1 MNAESAGGFWYE
13 VSDEQLAQFAR
24 MSTRERLEWVDA
36 ARLFTLR
43 ARTPETAHRQERLR
57 RGLPIVQEA
66 QKATDPDA

>member
-1 MNAESAGGFWYE
+1 MKTESAGGFWYR

-43 ARTPETAHRQERLR
+43 TRTPETAQRQERLR
-57 RGLPIVQEA
+57 QGLPIVQEA
-66 QKATDPDA
+66 PKATDQDA